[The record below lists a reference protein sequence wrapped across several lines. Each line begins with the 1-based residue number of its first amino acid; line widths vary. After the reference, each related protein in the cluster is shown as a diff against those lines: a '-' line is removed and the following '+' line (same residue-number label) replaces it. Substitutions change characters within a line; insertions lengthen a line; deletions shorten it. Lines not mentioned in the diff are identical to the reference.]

1 MVQDISFIKLGDDA
15 ADFVEANICAI
26 GGYSPR

>member
-1 MVQDISFIKLGDDA
+1 MVEDISFIKLGDA
-15 ADFVEANICAI
+15 ADFVEADICAI